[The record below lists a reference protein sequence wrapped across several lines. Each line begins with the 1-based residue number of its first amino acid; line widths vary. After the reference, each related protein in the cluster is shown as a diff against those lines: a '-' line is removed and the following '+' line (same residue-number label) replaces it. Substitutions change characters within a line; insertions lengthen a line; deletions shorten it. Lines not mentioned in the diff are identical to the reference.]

1 MAVSGAK
8 VGAAEYA
15 KHKRVKHPSFGGC
28 GGGMNESE
36 FLIVKSV
43 EKARKAETTLRDR
56 SVEQVCR
63 ERWKVFG
70 DVSVERVDWAFEVQN
85 RR

>member
-1 MAVSGAK
+1 MAVSGTK
-8 VGAAEYA
+8 VSAAEYA
-15 KHKRVKHPSFGGC
+15 KHERVKHPSFGGR
-28 GGGMNESE
+28 GGGMNEPE

-43 EKARKAETTLRDR
+43 KKAWKAETALRDR

-70 DVSVERVDWAFEVQN
+70 DVSVKRVDWAFEVQN
-85 RR
+85 R